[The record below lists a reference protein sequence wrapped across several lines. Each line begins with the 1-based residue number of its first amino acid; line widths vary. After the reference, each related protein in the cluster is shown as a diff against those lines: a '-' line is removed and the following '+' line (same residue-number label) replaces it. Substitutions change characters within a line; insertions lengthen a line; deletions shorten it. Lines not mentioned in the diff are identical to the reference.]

1 MKMIVDTQLVKR
13 LENLSK
19 IELSQ
24 KERALMET
32 DLEKILSFM
41 DKLDSLDTDSAEP
54 ARRSPVKLE
63 DLRDDIA
70 ESPALREDILSNA
83 PRQSEGCFAVP
94 KTVDGGEV

>member
-13 LENLSK
+13 LESLSK

-24 KERALMET
+24 QERVLMED
-32 DLEKILSFM
+32 DLRKILSFM
-41 DKLDSLDTDSAEP
+41 DKLDSLDTEGIEP

-83 PRQSEGCFAVP
+83 PRQSEGCFAVL